1 MLESFAKEALLER
14 SDEEDGIG
22 KASIDGKQKLE
33 AINQVTKAFVKQ
45 FGQLFDQ
52 WKK

>member
-1 MLESFAKEALLER
+1 MKLLELGG
-14 SDEEDGIG
+14 DEDSIE
-22 KASIDGKQKLE
+22 KASPDGKQKLE

-52 WKK
+52 WRKSG